1 MTTTISSRTTANA
14 NQGLADLYGA
24 AVKSLSARN
33 TGLQGIDAQIKRDDA
48 RLSTLQN
55 SAVTLR
61 CHIWK
66 GLHFHFPRS
75 ASPIGVHTLGISQ
88 KK

>member
-48 RLSTLQN
+48 RWGAWPTCWTTSGP
-55 SAVTLR
+55 SPAPS
-61 CHIWK
+61 
-66 GLHFHFPRS
+66 PR
-75 ASPIGVHTLGISQ
+75 AA
-88 KK
+88 